1 MCGYQKARQAKQ
13 MPTKPPGKVNYKAP
27 IIGAMKGKSFLSSYG
42 FPVIMALVAAVI
54 LAGGY
59 LLYHFQEQQTRQRTE
74 SGLSIVAE
82 SKADQISE
90 WRAARLVDANT
101 LAGSPSFTDTVA
113 AYIATPTDN
122 EARDKVIGDLAIV
135 AQSYPYQDILLTDI
149 DGNVLLSVNNSV
161 RRLSDMALTQLP
173 LAIKEHQ
180 AVFTDFHYPPD
191 SNSPHLNVIAPI
203 FPRRQDSPTALGAVV
218 LYIDPSRYLY
228 PLVQSFPMSSQ
239 TGEALL
245 VERDGDQVL
254 FLNELRHQQDTALK
268 LRIPLSREDVPAV
281 MAVLGKEGVFE
292 GKDYRGIPVLA
303 ALQPIPDS
311 PWYLVAKMDTSEALA
326 TWRPRSGF
334 IIASV
339 AGVMAAAL
347 AIIGLVWQRRQRQV
361 YQKLYEAEARRK
373 KLEKNLIDSETKY
386 RRLFETAQDSILI
399 LDGDTGRIIDANPF
413 IKEMLGYTLEE
424 LRGKHLWEVGTFKDI
439 VASKDAFKKLKKKGY
454 IRYDHLPL
462 QNKDGRQIHVE
473 FVSNRYTVDHREV
486 FQCNIRNIT
495 ERKQAENALRESE
508 ERYRALF
515 DRSLDCVYLH
525 DLQGNFL
532 DANDKAL
539 KLLGYNRKDIP
550 HLNFASLLS
559 EDQLPGAVAALEEV
573 KETGTQR
580 QPHEFKLKR
589 KDGRYVYVETTESAI
604 YRDGNIYAIQGIARD
619 LTERK
624 QAEQSLRDS
633 EQRYRALVQQSL
645 VGIGMS
651 RENKIIF
658 ANTALLNIWGYD
670 DLDEFASKSLLDHVT
685 PSSRERIADRMKKV
699 AQGKTLAADFELDIL
714 RKDGEIRTLNATSSW
729 VKLGGETYTQTVFQD
744 VTERKQVEVA
754 LQQSEE
760 KYRSLVEHSP
770 DIVWSFSSRSGTI
783 YVSSRVEPILGY
795 TPAYLYKHPWLWNK
809 SIHPEDQQR
818 VDRAV
823 ADFGAGKEMNVEY
836 RIKNSSGNWL
846 WFNDRSIGRQ
856 QAGEEVIIEGISTNI
871 TERKQAE
878 EIIRE
883 SEARFRSI
891 FDNNADAVFLTA
903 PDGGIIAANPA
914 ACRMFGYTEA
924 EFLQYG
930 RNAVVDTS
938 DPATSAALEARK
950 STGKFEGELTFKSK
964 DGSKFPGEISSVV
977 FKDRYGN
984 DRTSMVVRDISSR
997 KQAEEALQRSEER
1010 YRTILEGMDD
1020 SYYEVDLAGNFTF
1033 VNDSLCRRLGHSRQ
1047 DLIGMNYRSYTPE
1060 ENYDDAFKT
1069 FNRVYRTGKSVRG
1082 VPSVAIARDGSLIFT
1097 ERSVFPLLDEEGKVI
1112 GFRGISRD
1120 VTERRMAEENR
1131 RQLELK
1137 TQISSR
1143 LASVGEMAA
1152 GVAHEINNPL
1162 TAVTG
1167 YAQLLAER
1175 DNLPADIRSDLAAI
1189 NDGARRVA
1197 GIVQRLLAF
1206 SRQTKPQRKYV
1217 DINELIESTL
1227 ILRAYHLRV
1236 NNIEVVTRLYTGLL
1250 QTVVDPGQIQQVILN
1265 LIVNAETE
1273 MKLAHGKGRLTITT
1287 EKSNNTIQIS
1297 VKDNGPGIKSE
1308 VIDKIF
1314 NPFFTTREVGQGT
1327 GLGLS
1332 LCYGIITEHKGKIH
1346 AESKPG
1352 KGAAFIIELPVIE
1365 EFTSPEQAKMQL
1377 EPGKAPK
1384 ARILVVDDEQAV
1396 RDVVKRELTK
1406 EGHKVEVADDAAD
1419 ALKKIEGKKYNLIL
1433 VDIKMPGMNGVELF
1447 KRIRKIDKSLADKV
1461 VFITGDIMSAD
1472 TEKFLSE
1479 TRVSHIS
1486 KPFNAGQLK
1495 LEINRALSGEPL
1507 GQDK

>member
-1 MCGYQKARQAKQ
+1 MT
-13 MPTKPPGKVNYKAP
+13 TKPPGKVKSKALP
-27 IIGAMKGKSFLSSYG
+27 RGKSFLSSYG

-59 LLYHFQEQQTRQRTE
+59 LLYHFQEQQQRHRTE

-122 EARDKVIGDLAIV
+122 EARNKVIGDLAIV

-203 FPRRQDSPTALGAVV
+203 FPWRQDSPTALGAVV

-268 LRIPLSREDVPAV
+268 LRIPLSRQDVPAV
-281 MAVLGKEGVFE
+281 MVVLGKDGVFE
-292 GKDYRGIPVLA
+292 GKDYRGIAVLA

-311 PWYLVAKMDTSEALA
+311 PWYLVAKIDTSEALA
-326 TWRPRSGF
+326 TWRGRSGF
-334 IIASV
+334 IIASI
-339 AGVMAAAL
+339 AGLMAAAL

-361 YQKLYEAEARRK
+361 YQKLYKAEAGRK

-424 LRGKHLWEVGTFKDI
+424 LQGKYLWEIGTFKDI
-439 VASKDAFKKLKKKGY
+439 VASKGAFKKLKKKGY

-462 QNKDGRQIHVE
+462 ETKDGEQIHVE
-473 FVSNRYTVDHREV
+473 FVSNRYTVDSQEV

-495 ERKQAENALRESE
+495 SRKQAEDKLRESQ
-508 ERYRALF
+508 ERFRALIEN
-515 DRSLDCVYLH
+515 S
-525 DLQGNFL
+525 Q
-532 DANDKAL
+532 DAITLLAADGTVL
-539 KLLGYNRKDIP
+539 YDSPSIMRILGYEPTERIGRSVFDFVHP
-550 HLNFASLLS
+550 
-559 EDQLPGAVAALEEV
+559 DQCQDMADGFMKFTQQTGAVIRSEMPFL
-573 KETGTQR
+573 
-580 QPHEFKLKR
+580 H
-589 KDGRYVYVETTESAI
+589 KDGTPRWIEGMRSNLLHEPAI
-604 YRDGNIYAIQGIARD
+604 QAVVVNYRDI
-619 LTERK
+619 TERK
-624 QAEQSLRDS
+624 QAEDALRES
-633 EQRYRALVQQSL
+633 EDKFRSIFDNSVDAVFLTEPNGGIIAANPAACTMFGYTEAEFRKYGRNAVADASDPITNMALERRKNTGKFEGEL
-645 VGIGMS
+645 
-651 RENKIIF
+651 IF
-658 ANTALLNIWGYD
+658 
-670 DLDEFASKSLLDHVT
+670 K
-685 PSSRERIADRMKKV
+685 
-699 AQGKTLAADFELDIL
+699 
-714 RKDGEIRTLNATSSW
+714 RKDGTTFPGEISSVVFKDRHGDSRTSMVVRDISSRRQA
-729 VKLGGETYTQTVFQD
+729 E
-744 VTERKQVEVA
+744 EA
-754 LQQSEE
+754 LHQSEI

-770 DIVWSFSSRSGTI
+770 DIIWSFSSKSGTI

-795 TPAYLYKHPWLWNK
+795 TPAYLYDHPWLWNK
-809 SIHPEDQQR
+809 SIHPKDQQR
-818 VDRAV
+818 VDRAI
-823 ADFGAGKEMNVEY
+823 ADFVAGKELNVVY
-836 RIKNSSGNWL
+836 RIKNSSGDWL

-856 QAGEEVIIEGISTNI
+856 EIGEEVIIEGISTDI
-871 TERKQAE
+871 TERKH
-878 EIIRE
+878 
-883 SEARFRSI
+883 
-891 FDNNADAVFLTA
+891 
-903 PDGGIIAANPA
+903 
-914 ACRMFGYTEA
+914 
-924 EFLQYG
+924 
-930 RNAVVDTS
+930 
-938 DPATSAALEARK
+938 
-950 STGKFEGELTFKSK
+950 
-964 DGSKFPGEISSVV
+964 
-977 FKDRYGN
+977 
-984 DRTSMVVRDISSR
+984 
-997 KQAEEALQRSEER
+997 AEEALERSEER

-1033 VNDSLCRRLGHSRQ
+1033 VNDSLCHRLGHCREE
-1047 DLIGMNYRSYTPE
+1047 LIGMNYRNYTPAE
-1060 ENYDDAFKT
+1060 ASDDTFKT
-1069 FNRVYRTGKSVRG
+1069 FNRVYRTGKPVKG
-1082 VPSVAIARDGSLIFT
+1082 VPSVAIARNGSLIFT
-1097 ERSVFPLLDEEGKVI
+1097 ERSVFPLHNEEGKII

-1120 VTERRMAEENR
+1120 VTEKRMAEENR
-1131 RQLELK
+1131 RQLEQK

-1175 DNLPADIRSDLAAI
+1175 DDLPADIRSDLAAI

-1206 SRQTKPQRKYV
+1206 SRQTKPEQKYV
-1217 DINELIESTL
+1217 DINDLIESTL

-1236 NNIEVVTRLYTGLL
+1236 NNIKVVTRLYPGLL
-1250 QTVVDPGQIQQVILN
+1250 ETVVDPGQIQQVILN

-1273 MKLAHGKGRLTITT
+1273 MKLAHGKGKLTITT
-1287 EKSNNTIQIS
+1287 KKSHNTISLSI
-1297 VKDNGPGIKSE
+1297 KDNGPGIKPE
-1308 VIDKIF
+1308 VMDKIF

-1332 LCYGIITEHKGKIH
+1332 LCYGIIAEHKGKIY

-1352 KGAAFIIELPVIE
+1352 KGVTFIVELPVVE
-1365 EFTSPEQAKMQL
+1365 EFTSPEQAKMQF
-1377 EPGKAPK
+1377 EPEKAIK
-1384 ARILVVDDEQAV
+1384 GRILVVDDEQTV
-1396 RDVVKRELTK
+1396 RDVVKRVLTK
-1406 EGHKVEVADDAAD
+1406 EGHKIETADDAD
-1419 ALKKIEGKKYNLIL
+1419 EALKKIERKKYNLIL

-1447 KRIRKIDKSLADKV
+1447 KRIRKIDKSLAVKV

-1479 TRVSHIS
+1479 TKVSHIS